1 MSIDYSFIKKIFR
14 TFFTNPHLTPKK
26 FLNLVL
32 AGFQYKFLRN
42 PIVKTY
48 PIRLIVDPANMCN
61 LRCPL
66 CPTGQLKPTRNKT
79 VMDLTHYKHL
89 VDEVSDY
96 LFEIDLYNWGEPFLN
111 PALFEMIEYAQ
122 KKNIRTTMSS
132 NFNIL
137 NDTMARQLVKS
148 GLEQLTLSIDGAS
161 PESYIQYRVRGNF
174 ERVIRNIKMLVKA
187 RKELHQKNPRITWQ
201 FLVMKHNEHEIEKAR
216 KMAQDLGV
224 DEIFFRPIRPDM
236 GAELH
241 MSDEEKYE
249 NAKDWLP
256 ADEKYSRF
264 DLKNKTKKKK
274 YKLKSCLFLWT
285 QASINSDGSVSPC
298 CGVYDQKDDFGNA
311 FLDGGFMKV
320 WNNKTYQKARQ
331 IASRQVKP
339 DNKLLCSKCVKNGFL
354 EY

>member
-1 MSIDYSFIKKIFR
+1 M
-14 TFFTNPHLTPKK
+14 
-26 FLNLVL
+26 L

-48 PIRLIVDPANMCN
+48 PIRLIIDPANMCN

-79 VMDLTHYKHL
+79 LMDLTHYKHL
-89 VDEVSDY
+89 VDEVADY

-122 KKNIRTTMSS
+122 KKNIRTTLSS

-137 NDTMARQLVKS
+137 NETMAKKLVES
-148 GLEQLTLSIDGAS
+148 GLEQLTLSLDGTS
-161 PESYIQYRVRGNF
+161 QESYEKYRRRGNF
-174 ERVIRNIKMLVKA
+174 DRVIRNVRMLVQAK
-187 RKELHQKNPRITWQ
+187 KELKSKHPKIHWQ
-201 FLVMKHNEHEIEKAR
+201 FLVMRHNEHEIEKAK
-216 KMAQDLGV
+216 KMAQEL
-224 DEIFFRPIRPDM
+224 EINEIYFRPIYPDM
-236 GAELH
+236 GELLK
-241 MSDEEKYE
+241 MTDEQKFQNVE
-249 NAKDWLP
+249 NWLP
-256 ADEKYSRF
+256 KNEKYSRF

-331 IASRQVKP
+331 IASRQMKP
-339 DNKLLCSKCVKNGFL
+339 DSKLLCSKCVKNGFL